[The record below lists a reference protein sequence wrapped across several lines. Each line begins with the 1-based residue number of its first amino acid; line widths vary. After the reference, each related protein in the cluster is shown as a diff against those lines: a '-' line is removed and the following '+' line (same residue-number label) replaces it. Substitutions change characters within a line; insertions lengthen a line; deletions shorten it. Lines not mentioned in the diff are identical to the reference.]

1 MTVEDR
7 LRDALTAR
15 ADALAGPD
23 GDCHPAD
30 VVVPLSARRS
40 GWLVVG
46 AVAAAGAVVIGAVA
60 MIDRPDPPQR
70 VAADRDSLLGDQALV
85 YVFEKDNQ
93 IWGVTLGGKEIRL
106 TSDAR
111 AYDPHI
117 SPDGR
122 TLVFSSRGEA
132 AAPSD
137 GLTSQDLRTGFEI
150 GVGIGGG
157 PAAFAPNGDLAWAE
171 PTDDSAQLVTVRVGF
186 ERRVPFSVDGGTES
200 KRASMSTFG
209 NRSYGTSASLGPS
222 ESPGCATRCIGSVQS
237 LAWDTDSRTLLVVGG
252 GAFAGRGPGGN
263 RLWLI
268 DTAPADGTIP
278 PLARSVRGLSIT
290 GPGSRWLVGRAIA
303 PGVFPAIAR
312 DRGLFGTLIVDSRA
326 ETATFI
332 ESPQPRRPGEGA
344 TDRLDLTTA
353 VSVEALVIGGSPGAR
368 TNVPAGYLIADARN
382 LWFLSADGEE
392 RLIRSG
398 PTRASATAAAGGF
411 FGASQIRG

>member
-7 LRDALTAR
+7 LRDALIAR

-23 GDCHPAD
+23 ADQHPAD

-40 GWLVVG
+40 GWMVVG
-46 AVAAAGAVVIGAVA
+46 AVAAVAALVLGAVA
-60 MIDRPDPPQR
+60 MIDRPERPQR
-70 VAADRDSLLGDQALV
+70 VAADRDSLPGDQALV

-93 IWGVTLGGKEIRL
+93 IWGVTRSGGERQL
-106 TSDAR
+106 TSGPSAF
-111 AYDPHI
+111 DPII
-117 SPDGR
+117 SPNGR
-122 TLVFSSRGEA
+122 TLLYTVENRDAPYDDVVALDLGAPGTGPSRPITSSGVTAIA
-132 AAPSD
+132 A
-137 GLTSQDLRTGFEI
+137 
-150 GVGIGGG
+150 
-157 PAAFAPNGDLAWAE
+157 NGDVASAIHV
-171 PTDDSAQLVTVRVGF
+171 DDSAQEVTIDILDHARGF
-186 ERRVPFSVDGGTES
+186 ARQTTSSLGASDAPGCDLDCVIAVHSLGWDADSRRLLAVTGGPTFQQQEASLRALYGHQLWSVDTVTGRT
-200 KRASMSTFG
+200 
-209 NRSYGTSASLGPS
+209 NRL
-222 ESPGCATRCIGSVQS
+222 
-237 LAWDTDSRTLLVVGG
+237 TLKG
-252 GAFAGRGPGGN
+252 GRGG
-263 RLWLI
+263 
-268 DTAPADGTIP
+268 
-278 PLARSVRGLSIT
+278 
-290 GPGSRWLVGRAIA
+290 WLVGRAIA

-312 DRGLFGTLIVDSRA
+312 DRGLFGTLIVDGQA

-411 FGASQIRG
+411 FGAS